1 MASKLD
7 PAPPLQSALAATAVV
22 RPAGAL
28 GGEAPNV
35 PGDKSISHRAVIFSA
50 LADGES
56 LVTNVAP
63 GEDVAS
69 SMRCVAQLGA
79 FVERDGLSVKIRGG
93 AWRGPAEPL
102 DCGNSGT
109 TMRLLMGALAG
120 RGVAATLDGDDSLR
134 RRPMKRIAEPL
145 HELGAQIETTGGT
158 APVHVRAGHPLH
170 GGAIRMTVA
179 SAQLASALTLAA
191 TGAQG
196 RTTISGAGTA
206 RDHTT
211 KMLPHYGVE
220 VRRVGDDIVL
230 DGPQRFRAADFRVP
244 GDPSAAAFW
253 LAAAA
258 IVPNGRITV
267 RHVNLNPTRLGF
279 VAALQRMG
287 ADVSIVVESETPE
300 PTGRIEVRAAPLHA
314 IAVEEADVPA
324 ILDELPLLGVV
335 AAYASGTT
343 TVRGARELRVKES
356 DRIAVLA
363 EGLRALGGSILEHD
377 DGFDVTGGST
387 LRGAHVASG
396 GDHRLAMA
404 FAIAALGAT
413 SAVTIE
419 DAGCVAISHPS
430 FFNDLEQLC
439 RA

>member
-1 MASKLD
+1 MAFKLD
-7 PAPPLQSALAATAVV
+7 TASVLQSAVEATAVV
-22 RPAGAL
+22 QPAGKL
-28 GGEAPNV
+28 GTEAPTI

-50 LADGES
+50 MAEGES
-56 LVTNVAP
+56 IVTNVAP

-79 FVERDGLSVKIRGG
+79 VVERDGLTVKIRGG
-93 AWRGPAEPL
+93 AWRVPAEAL

-120 RGVAATLDGDDSLR
+120 RGIAATLDGDGSLR

-145 HELGAQIETTGGT
+145 HEFGAEIDTTSGN
-158 APVHVRAGHPLH
+158 APVYIRGGHPLR
-170 GGAIRMTVA
+170 GGTIRMAVA
-179 SAQLASALTLAA
+179 SAQLASALTLAG
-191 TGAQG
+191 TGANG

-211 KMLPHYGVE
+211 KMLPHYGVD
-220 VRRVGDDIVL
+220 VRRDGDDIVV

-258 IVPNGRITV
+258 IVPNSSITV
-267 RHVNLNPTRLGF
+267 RNVNLNPTRLGF
-279 VAALQRMG
+279 VDALKRMG
-287 ADVSIVVESETPE
+287 ADVAVVVESETPE
-300 PTGRIEVRAAPLHA
+300 PSGRIEVRAAPLHA
-314 IAVEEADVPA
+314 IAIEDAEVPA
-324 ILDELPLLGVV
+324 ILDELPLLGIV

-363 EGLRALGGSILEHD
+363 AGLRALGGSIVEHD
-377 DGFDVTGGST
+377 DGFDVTGGAA
-387 LRGAHVASG
+387 LHGARVESG

-404 FAIAALGAT
+404 FAIAALGAR
-413 SAVTIE
+413 SAVTIG

-430 FFNDLEQLC
+430 FFSDLEHLC